1 MSIESADN
9 ILHVKNSTMRISRVE
24 VGQTLSVGNI
34 EFENTTTLTSVTSN
48 GNNTTPYT
56 ISSSNVTTGLATT
69 ANVVVGGDLVVS
81 GNATVTS
88 NLEVGTANLYVDTVS
103 SNVGVGTNLPLAK
116 LDVKGDIGLVGNI
129 YSDSNLSVQYTTENP
144 SNTWAQV
151 GGDFFGETASDRLG
165 FSVAISADGLRI
177 ALGEYQHNSNA
188 GRVIVFDWNGST
200 WIQAGV
206 DIDGSGEFGYGIS
219 LSSDGK
225 RLVVGAPGTTNGNAK
240 VYDWSGSAWVQ
251 VGGDLTGTASG
262 DRFGV
267 AVSISGDKT
276 RIVVGAII
284 HDSSRGEA
292 KIYEYHQGSATWV
305 QLGSTLDGEATGD
318 RFGYSSAMSSNGSR
332 VAIGADNNDGGG
344 TDAGHVRVFDWD
356 GSVWTQAGADIDG
369 ESAGDLMGHKGEVSL
384 SSDGLRLAVGARRD
398 DATGTDAGHARVFD
412 WNGTA
417 WVQVGTDIDG
427 EAAGDEFGMSVALS
441 PDGSRLAVGG
451 HSNDAGGSDAG
462 HARVFEYIGGSWT
475 QIGADLDGND
485 PSGLFGTAVA
495 LSSNGS
501 RLVVGGPR
509 VDGSGGSEAGV
520 VKVFDYDGVLK
531 TKQIIKEDIVEI
543 PGDLRAGCPVFFQAA
558 ATGSTINATQL
569 IPYNNV
575 LNNKGGGYNP
585 STRLF
590 TAPIAGFYHFSF
602 YHMSNNAQTEGIFT
616 LNGTYVK
623 AGGTPIRVHSNVG
636 SGHSP
641 VSASLNVYM
650 NASDT
655 MGISLTSGNMYMSSS
670 QYAGFNGFYLSS

>member
-1 MSIESADN
+1 MSAIEPPDNLLEIRNATMRVSRIESN
-9 ILHVKNSTMRISRVE
+9 TQTM
-24 VGQTLSVGNI
+24 
-34 EFENTTTLTSVTSN
+34 
-48 GNNTTPYT
+48 
-56 ISSSNVTTGLATT
+56 T
-69 ANVVVGGDLVVS
+69 A
-81 GNATVTS
+81 
-88 NLEVGTANLYVDTVS
+88 NLEVGTTLAVSGNTTLSSNLVVGTANLFVDTVS

-151 GGDFFGETASDRLG
+151 GGNFFGETASDRLG

-225 RLVVGAPGTTNGNAK
+225 RLVVGAPGTTNGNTK

-276 RIVVGAII
+276 RIVVGANL

-305 QLGSTLDGEATGD
+305 QVGSTLDGEATGD
-318 RFGYSSAMSSNGSR
+318 RFGYSLAMSSNGSR

-369 ESAGDLMGHKGEVSL
+369 ESAGDLMGSKGEVSL

-398 DATGTDAGHARVFD
+398 DATGTDAGHVRVFN
-412 WNGTA
+412 WSGSA
-417 WVQVGTDIDG
+417 WTQLGGDIDG
-427 EAAGDEFGMSVALS
+427 EAAGDEFGVGVALS

-451 HSNDAGGSDAG
+451 HFNDAGGSDAG
-462 HARVFEYIGGSWT
+462 HVRVFEYIGGSWT

-509 VDGSGGSEAGV
+509 VDGSNGSECGLAR
-520 VKVFDYDGVLK
+520 VFDYDGVLK
-531 TKQIIKEDIVEI
+531 TKQIIKENIVEI
-543 PGDLRAGCPVFFQAA
+543 PGDLRAGTFYAPGITIQTIANNIHVKNIYSGAA
-558 ATGSTINATQL
+558 SRDIPEFDVVITPRFATSKILIRWVIQYSPSDANHIWRILRNGTTIGYNTDTGLVNWSGVASMHYGAAGSTLTNSTIEWVDTPNTTGALTYRLQFRNSSTTTVAVGINRTLDHPGTNNYENGVSFVTATEL
-569 IPYNNV
+569 
-575 LNNKGGGYNP
+575 
-585 STRLF
+585 
-590 TAPIAGFYHFSF
+590 A
-602 YHMSNNAQTEGIFT
+602 
-616 LNGTYVK
+616 
-623 AGGTPIRVHSNVG
+623 
-636 SGHSP
+636 
-641 VSASLNVYM
+641 
-650 NASDT
+650 
-655 MGISLTSGNMYMSSS
+655 
-670 QYAGFNGFYLSS
+670 

>member
-1 MSIESADN
+1 MSLESPDN
-9 ILHVKNSTMRISRVE
+9 TLNVRNAVLKVSRVE
-24 VGQTLSVGNI
+24 M
-34 EFENTTTLTSVTSN
+34 NTFSANTVTS
-48 GNNTTPYT
+48 
-56 ISSSNVTTGLATT
+56 
-69 ANVVVGGDLVVS
+69 DLTVS
-81 GNATVTS
+81 GNVQ
-88 NLEVGTANLYVDTVS
+88 VGTANLFVDTVS

-177 ALGEYQHNSNA
+177 ALGEYKHNSNA
-188 GRVIVFDWNGST
+188 GRVIVFDWNGSA
-200 WIQAGV
+200 WIQAGT
-206 DIDGSGEFGYGIS
+206 DIDGSGEFGSGVS
-219 LSSDGK
+219 LSSDGT
-225 RLVVGAPGTTNGNAK
+225 RVVVGAPGTTNGSAK
-240 VYDWSGSAWVQ
+240 VYDWNGSAWVQ

-262 DRFGV
+262 DRFGTS
-267 AVSISGDKT
+267 VSISGDKT
-276 RIVVGAII
+276 RIVVGANL
-284 HDSSRGEA
+284 HDSERGEV

-318 RFGYSSAMSSNGSR
+318 RFGFSTAMSSNGSR
-332 VAIGADNNDGGG
+332 VAIGADNNDAGG

-369 ESAGDLMGHKGEVSL
+369 ESAGDLMGAKGGVSL

-398 DATGTDAGHARVFD
+398 DETGTDAGHARVFD

-427 EAAGDEFGMSVALS
+427 EAAGDEFGNSVALS

-451 HSNDAGGSDAG
+451 IFNDAGGSNAG

-531 TKQIIKEDIVEI
+531 TKQILKEDIVEI

-590 TAPIAGFYHFSF
+590 TTPIAGFYHFSF
-602 YHMSNNAQTEGIFT
+602 YHMSHNSQTQSLFT
-616 LNGTYVK
+616 LNGTAVK
-623 AGGTPIRVHSNVG
+623 AGGTSIAVYSDTG
-636 SGHSP
+636 GTHSP
-641 VSASLNVYM
+641 LSASLNVYM
-650 NASDT
+650 NAGDT
-655 MGISLTSGNMYMSSS
+655 MGISLGSGNLYMSGS

>member
-1 MSIESADN
+1 MSLESPDN
-9 ILHVKNSTMRISRVE
+9 TLNVRNAVLKVSRVE
-24 VGQTLSVGNI
+24 MNTLSA
-34 EFENTTTLTSVTSN
+34 NTVTS
-48 GNNTTPYT
+48 
-56 ISSSNVTTGLATT
+56 
-69 ANVVVGGDLVVS
+69 ANIDVGGELTVS
-81 GNATVTS
+81 GNVQ
-88 NLEVGTANLYVDTVS
+88 VGTANLFVDTVS

-177 ALGEYQHNSNA
+177 ALGEYKHNSNA
-188 GRVIVFDWNGST
+188 GRVIVFDWNGSA
-200 WIQAGV
+200 WIQAGT
-206 DIDGSGEFGYGIS
+206 DIDGSGEFGSGVS
-219 LSSDGK
+219 LSSDGT
-225 RLVVGAPGTTNGNAK
+225 RVVVGAPDTTNGSAK

-262 DRFGV
+262 DLFGSD
-267 AVSISGDKT
+267 VSISGDKT
-276 RIVVGAII
+276 RIVVGARG
-284 HDSSRGEA
+284 HDSSRGEV

-318 RFGYSSAMSSNGSR
+318 RFGSSTAMSSNGSR
-332 VAIGADNNDGGG
+332 VAIGADKNDAGG

-356 GSVWTQAGADIDG
+356 GSAWVQVGTDIDS
-369 ESAGDLMGHKGEVSL
+369 ESAGDLMGARRTLSL

-398 DATGTDAGHARVFD
+398 DETGTDAGHVRVFD

-427 EAAGDEFGMSVALS
+427 EAAGDEFGDSVALS

-451 HSNDAGGSDAG
+451 NLNDAGGSDAG
-462 HARVFEYIGGSWT
+462 HARVFEYIDGSWT
-475 QIGADLDGND
+475 QIGADLDGNE

-509 VDGSGGSEAGV
+509 VDGPGGSECGLV
-520 VKVFDYDGVLK
+520 RVFDYDGVLK

-543 PGDLRAGCPVFFQAA
+543 PGDLRAGCPVLWAA
-558 ATGSTINATQL
+558 HRTRGDITSARIIIWDTV
-569 IPYNNV
+569 V
-575 LNNKGGGYNP
+575 LNKSGGYNP
-585 STRLF
+585 IDGLF
-590 TAPIAGFYHFSF
+590 TAPISGHYSTSWLFR
-602 YHMSNNAQTEGIFT
+602 SNNSGGSITGTVYKNGVSIGWGQTNNNPNTGEDAECQSSTVIIYLDVGDTLGI
-616 LNGTYVK
+616 YVS
-623 AGGTPIRVHSNVG
+623 GQLQSGTPGIEGTV
-636 SGHSP
+636 
-641 VSASLNVYM
+641 M
-650 NASDT
+650 NAFT
-655 MGISLTSGNMYMSSS
+655 
-670 QYAGFNGFYLSS
+670 GFYLST

>member
-1 MSIESADN
+1 MSLESPDN
-9 ILHVKNSTMRISRVE
+9 TLNVRNAVLKVSRVE
-24 VGQTLSVGNI
+24 MNTLS
-34 EFENTTTLTSVTSN
+34 
-48 GNNTTPYT
+48 
-56 ISSSNVTTGLATT
+56 
-69 ANVVVGGDLVVS
+69 AN
-81 GNATVTS
+81 TVTS
-88 NLEVGTANLYVDTVS
+88 NLEVEGDLEVGTANLFVDTVS

-177 ALGEYQHNSNA
+177 ALGEYKHNSNA

-206 DIDGSGEFGYGIS
+206 DIDGSGEFGYSIS

-225 RLVVGAPGTTNGNAK
+225 RLVVGANATTNGNAK

-262 DRFGV
+262 DQFGT

-276 RIVVGAII
+276 RIAVGAIG
-284 HDSSRGEA
+284 HDSSRGEV

-318 RFGYSSAMSSNGSR
+318 RFGYSLAMSSNGSR
-332 VAIGADNNDGGG
+332 VAIGADQNDGGG
-344 TDAGHVRVFDWD
+344 TNAGRVRVFDWD

-398 DATGTDAGHARVFD
+398 DATGSNAGHVRVFN
-412 WNGTA
+412 WSGST
-417 WVQVGTDIDG
+417 WTQLGGDIDG
-427 EAAGDEFGMSVALS
+427 EAAGDEFGVGVALS

-451 HSNDAGGSDAG
+451 HLNDAGGSDAG
-462 HARVFEYIGGSWT
+462 HAKVFEYIGGSWT

-509 VDGSGGSEAGV
+509 VDGPGGSECGLAR
-520 VKVFDYDGVLK
+520 VFDYDGVLK

-543 PGDLRAGCPVFFQAA
+543 PGDLRAGCPVYFDVWSSF
-558 ATGSTINATQL
+558 STSAD
-569 IPYNNV
+569 PVKWNV
-575 LNNKGGGYNP
+575 VKCNKGGGYNP
-585 STRLF
+585 STGLF
-590 TAPIAGFYHFSF
+590 TAPISGIYYFHMFYR
-602 YHMSNNAQTEGIFT
+602 
-616 LNGTYVK
+616 L
-623 AGGTPIRVHSNVG
+623 G
-636 SGHSP
+636 SGV
-641 VSASLNVYM
+641 VSLMWMKNGQYWNRTAVANDGANSAASGATIVPLTKGDTFQLN
-650 NASDT
+650 T
-655 MGISLTSGNMYMSSS
+655 ESGTIYGDINNGG
-670 QYAGFNGFYLSS
+670 ANGFSGFYLSS

>member
-1 MSIESADN
+1 MRVSRIESN
-9 ILHVKNSTMRISRVE
+9 TQTM
-24 VGQTLSVGNI
+24 
-34 EFENTTTLTSVTSN
+34 
-48 GNNTTPYT
+48 
-56 ISSSNVTTGLATT
+56 T
-69 ANVVVGGDLVVS
+69 A
-81 GNATVTS
+81 
-88 NLEVGTANLYVDTVS
+88 NLEVGTTLAVSGNTTLSSNLVVGGNVSVGTANLFVDTVS

-151 GGDFFGETASDRLG
+151 GGDFFGETPSDRLG
-165 FSVAISADGLRI
+165 YSVAISTDGLRI
-177 ALGEYQHNSNA
+177 ALGEYHHNSNA

-200 WIQAGV
+200 WIQAGT

-225 RLVVGAPGTTNGNAK
+225 RLVVGAPTTTNGNTK

-262 DRFGV
+262 DQFGID
-267 AVSISGDKT
+267 VSISGDKT
-276 RIVVGAII
+276 RIAVGAKG
-284 HDSSRGEA
+284 HDSSRGEV

-318 RFGYSSAMSSNGSR
+318 RFGGSTAISSNGSR

-356 GSVWTQAGADIDG
+356 GSVWTQAGDDIDG
-369 ESAGDLMGHKGEVSL
+369 ESAGDLMGFKGGVSL
-384 SSDGLRLAVGARRD
+384 SSDGLRLAVSARRD
-398 DATGTDAGHARVFD
+398 DATGTDAGHVRVFD

-427 EAAGDEFGMSVALS
+427 EAAGDEFGVGVALS

-451 HSNDAGGSDAG
+451 HTNDAGGSNAG

-543 PGDLRAGCPVFFQAA
+543 PGDLRAGCPVIFQAA
-558 ATGSTINATQL
+558 ATGTTINATQL

-602 YHMSNNAQTEGIFT
+602 YHMSNWSQTEGIFT
-616 LNGTYVK
+616 LNGTYVE

-636 SGHSP
+636 GSHSP
-641 VSASLNVYM
+641 ASASLNVYM

-655 MGISLTSGNMYMSSS
+655 MGISLTSGNMFMSAS

>member
-1 MSIESADN
+1 MSAIEPPDNLLEIRNATMRVSRIESN
-9 ILHVKNSTMRISRVE
+9 TQTM
-24 VGQTLSVGNI
+24 
-34 EFENTTTLTSVTSN
+34 
-48 GNNTTPYT
+48 
-56 ISSSNVTTGLATT
+56 T
-69 ANVVVGGDLVVS
+69 A
-81 GNATVTS
+81 
-88 NLEVGTANLYVDTVS
+88 NLEVGTTLAVSGNTTLSSNLVVGGNVSVGTANLFVDTVS

-144 SNTWAQV
+144 SYTWAQV

-165 FSVAISADGLRI
+165 ISVAISADGLRI
-177 ALGEYQHNSNA
+177 ALGEYHHNSNA

-225 RLVVGAPGTTNGNAK
+225 RLVVGAPTTTNGNTK

-262 DRFGV
+262 DQFGI

-276 RIVVGAII
+276 RIAVGAKG
-284 HDSSRGEA
+284 HDSSRGEV

-318 RFGYSSAMSSNGSR
+318 RFGGSTAMSSNGSR

-356 GSVWTQAGADIDG
+356 GSVWTQAGDDIDG
-369 ESAGDLMGHKGEVSL
+369 ESAGDLMGFKGGVSL
-384 SSDGLRLAVGARRD
+384 SSDGLRLAVSARRD
-398 DATGTDAGHARVFD
+398 DATGTDAGHVRVFD

-427 EAAGDEFGMSVALS
+427 EAAGDEFGVGVALS

-451 HSNDAGGSDAG
+451 HTNDAGGSNAG

-543 PGDLRAGCPVFFQAA
+543 PGDLRAGCPVIFQAA
-558 ATGSTINATQL
+558 ATGTTINATQL

-602 YHMSNNAQTEGIFT
+602 YHMSHNLQTEGIFT
-616 LNGTYVK
+616 LNGTFVK
-623 AGGTPIRVHSNVG
+623 AGGTPITVHSNVG
-636 SGHSP
+636 GAHSP
-641 VSASLNVYM
+641 ASASLNVYM

-655 MGISLTSGNMYMSSS
+655 MGITLTSGNMFMSAS

>member
-1 MSIESADN
+1 MSLESPDN
-9 ILHVKNSTMRISRVE
+9 TLNVRNAILKVSRVE
-24 VGQTLSVGNI
+24 MNTLSA
-34 EFENTTTLTSVTSN
+34 NTVTS
-48 GNNTTPYT
+48 
-56 ISSSNVTTGLATT
+56 
-69 ANVVVGGDLVVS
+69 DLTVS
-81 GNATVTS
+81 GNVQ
-88 NLEVGTANLYVDTVS
+88 VGTANLFVDTVS

-165 FSVAISADGLRI
+165 YSVAISADGLRI
-177 ALGEYQHNSNA
+177 ALGEYHHNSNA
-188 GRVIVFDWNGST
+188 GRVIVFDWNGSG
-200 WIQAGV
+200 WIQAGT
-206 DIDGSGEFGYGIS
+206 DIDGSGEFGYGVS
-219 LSSDGK
+219 LSSDGT
-225 RLVVGAPGTTNGNAK
+225 RVVVGAPDTTNGSAK
-240 VYDWSGSAWVQ
+240 VYDWNGSAWVQ
-251 VGGDLTGTASG
+251 VGGDITGTASG

-318 RFGYSSAMSSNGSR
+318 RFGFSTAMSSNGSR
-332 VAIGADNNDGGG
+332 VAIGADKNDGGG

-369 ESAGDLMGHKGEVSL
+369 ESAGDLMGAKGGVSL

-398 DATGTDAGHARVFD
+398 DETGTDAGHARVFD

-427 EAAGDEFGMSVALS
+427 EAAGDEFGNSVALS

-451 HSNDAGGSDAG
+451 IFNDAGVSNAG

-531 TKQIIKEDIVEI
+531 TKQILKEDIVEI
-543 PGDLRAGCPVFFQAA
+543 PGDLRAGCPVYFHVNK
-558 ATGSTINATQL
+558 TTSTSTSSNITMVFDEVK
-569 IPYNNV
+569 IS
-575 LNNKGGGYNP
+575 KGGGYNP
-585 STRLF
+585 STGYF
-590 TAPIAGFYHFSF
+590 TAPIAGVYNFMHHLS
-602 YHMSNNAQTEGIFT
+602 AQSSLLTELNIQVNGI
-616 LNGTYVK
+616 V
-623 AGGTPIRVHSNVG
+623 
-636 SGHSP
+636 
-641 VSASLNVYM
+641 
-650 NASDT
+650 
-655 MGISLTSGNMYMSSS
+655 
-670 QYAGFNGFYLSS
+670 YAGFKNAAGGYKNSASIRAIVYLNVDDVVRVHGIGATDGGYRHYFSGFYLSS